1 MRSLSVAAAIFAVVF
16 STQLI
21 NSILAAPSPTAAEPQ
36 RRNPSADFIR
46 TSCKSTMYPMRC
58 YRTLSPYASEIGSD
72 PKKLAMKALNV
83 TLKVTKSA
91 SKLMKRMSRIPGV
104 PAALADCVEEVEDA
118 VDELGKSIGEMGGAP
133 AQGPEFCRMIGDV
146 QTWVSAAET
155 DDDTCTDGFEEVPT
169 VSPGVKRNVKKIV
182 EKHVGRIARFTSN
195 ALALVNLYA
204 SSSSR
209 SRHVKC

>member
-1 MRSLSVAAAIFAVVF
+1 
-16 STQLI
+16 
-21 NSILAAPSPTAAEPQ
+21 
-36 RRNPSADFIR
+36 
-46 TSCKSTMYPMRC
+46 MYPMRC

-118 VDELGKSIGEMGGAP
+118 VDELGKSIGEMGRAP

-155 DDDTCTDGFEEVPT
+155 DDDTCTDGFEE
-169 VSPGVKRNVKKIV
+169 VKRNVKKIV